1 MDGILVF
8 AKVKGG
14 KQFIGTFSDM
24 DNLHDE
30 VDETLAMI
38 NRQDLTDDIYF
49 LANGEEYKLYIISG
63 MDK

>member
-14 KQFIGTFSDM
+14 KQFIGTSSDM

-30 VDETLAMI
+30 VDETLVMI

-49 LANGEEYKLYIISG
+49 LANGEEYKLYISSG
-63 MDK
+63 MAK

>member
-1 MDGILVF
+1 MNGILVF

-30 VDETLAMI
+30 VDETLATI

-49 LANGEEYKLYIISG
+49 SANGEEYKLYISSG
-63 MDK
+63 FTK

>member
-8 AKVKGG
+8 AKIKGG
-14 KQFIGTFSDM
+14 KKFIGTFSDM

-30 VDETLAMI
+30 VDETLATI
-38 NRQDLTDDIYF
+38 NRQDIADDVYF
-49 LANGEEYKLYIISG
+49 LANGEEYKLYIGSG

>member
-30 VDETLAMI
+30 VEGTLATI
-38 NRQDLTDDIYF
+38 NRQDLRDDIYF
-49 LANGEEYKLYIISG
+49 LANGEEYKLYIRSG
-63 MDK
+63 IAK